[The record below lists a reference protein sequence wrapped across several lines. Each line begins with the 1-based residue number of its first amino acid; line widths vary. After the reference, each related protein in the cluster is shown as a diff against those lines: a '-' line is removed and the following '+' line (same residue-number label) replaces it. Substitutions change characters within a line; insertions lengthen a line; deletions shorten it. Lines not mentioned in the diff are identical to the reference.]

1 MPVREPQPL
10 LSLAEPP
17 DRYSFY
23 AGVWLTHDLTWKALC
38 DLLAPTLAGVTTTG
52 ERRIQDTRAAVGP
65 SVPGLFV
72 LHAGGPMFA
81 PEGSVLPWV
90 GERAVTGRRQH
101 AKAAVLQFRLGNKTR
116 TRAIVTSANLTES
129 GLRTNWELAVW
140 DEQGEGSSP
149 FLGVDLLRQ
158 FRRLAK
164 DLPSD
169 DRLDA
174 VLKALAYPLK
184 GRPPT
189 GEIFSSLTDAIPL
202 FGTPNKK
209 DQPVRRIVVVS
220 PAFAGNT
227 DKQAAATM
235 ARWCDKHT
243 VVDIY
248 TGYNGTAAA
257 AAAASPGL
265 VLSAG
270 LRHGLE
276 KAAGDVHVHAVPRVD
291 DDGTNARTLH
301 AKAYAFVTSD
311 GRVELFVG
319 SANCTGPGLIGGNRE
334 MLVRLWIGKGALD
347 DLLASLNAVEFTGTI
362 TPPSAKVPSS
372 VVPEQFAVE
381 VGFVIAPGTLADD
394 ALWNGTMTI
403 SGLSPGVTVSYRGKP
418 LVLPGPL
425 EIALD
430 PHVAFVE
437 VRLGQ
442 RRWPIMIRVESPLSD
457 PGFWERLTAEATLD
471 RPDRELEQF
480 LGDVRLAATPVEQKG
495 GGGKAPEGDDRFA
508 IPAEQRLVRL
518 ARHRRGLARLPE
530 ATISAAL
537 PTLLAGEP
545 SEALA
550 VVYAIEAAYDRGPG
564 APIDPLLEALTS
576 SIAAFDV
583 PEEDDDQ

>member
-10 LSLAEPP
+10 LRLAQPP
-17 DRYSFY
+17 DGHSFY
-23 AGVWLTHDLTWKALC
+23 AGVWLTHDLAWKALC

-52 ERRIQDTRAAVGP
+52 ERRIQDTRAAVDP
-65 SVPGLFV
+65 TVPGLFV

-90 GERAVTGRRQH
+90 RERAVTGRRQH
-101 AKAAVLQFRLGNKTR
+101 AKAAVLQFRSGNKTR

-158 FRRLAK
+158 FRKLAK
-164 DLPSD
+164 GLPSD

-174 VLKALAYPLK
+174 ALKALAHPLQ
-184 GRPPT
+184 GRSPT
-189 GEIFSSLTDAIPL
+189 GELFSSLTEAIPL

-209 DQPVRRIVVVS
+209 DQPVKRIVVVS

-227 DKQAAATM
+227 DKEAAATLT
-235 ARWCDKHT
+235 RWCDKHT

-276 KAAGDVHVHAVPRVD
+276 KANGNVHVHAVPRVD

-319 SANCTGPGLIGGNRE
+319 SANCTGPGLIGDNRE
-334 MLVRLWIGKGALD
+334 MLMRLWIRKDALD

-372 VVPEQFAVE
+372 TVAEQPAVD
-381 VGFVIAPGTLADD
+381 VDFVIAPGAVADD
-394 ALWNGTMTI
+394 ASWNGTMTI
-403 SGLSPGVTVSYRGKP
+403 TGLPPGAPVRYRGKP

-425 EIALD
+425 EMTLD
-430 PHVAFVE
+430 SHVPFVE
-437 VRLGQ
+437 VRIGE
-442 RRWPIMIRVESPLSD
+442 RWWPIMVHVEQPPGD

-480 LGDVRLAATPVEQKG
+480 LGDVRLAATSVEQKAG
-495 GGGKAPEGDDRFA
+495 RGKAQEGDDRFA

-518 ARHRRGLARLPE
+518 TRHRRGLAGLPE
-530 ATISAAL
+530 ATINAAL
-537 PTLLAGEP
+537 PTLLVHEP
-545 SEALA
+545 PEALA
-550 VVYAIEAAYDRGPG
+550 VAYAIVAAYQQGPG
-564 APIDPLLEALTS
+564 TKTDPLLEALTS